1 MNFQKFFVPAA
12 CAGLLVLGYRFY
24 GWPGVVAAVTVLV
37 MWLLLHVS
45 RLMQVLK
52 RAANQPIGQV
62 DSAVMLNAQLK
73 TGMTLLHVLAM
84 TRSLGQSQ
92 SEKNTQPEVFRWSD
106 AGDSHVTCTFVGGRL
121 AQHTLLRPPEQALP
135 PTP

>member
-1 MNFQKFFVPAA
+1 MSFQKILVPAGA
-12 CAGLLVLGYRFY
+12 VAAVALAYRFY
-24 GWPGVVAAVTVLV
+24 GWAGVVALATAGV
-37 MWLLLHVS
+37 MGLLLHFN

-52 RAANQPIGQV
+52 RAADRPIGQI
-62 DSAVMLNAQLK
+62 DSAVMLNARLK

-84 TRSLGQSQ
+84 TRSLGQLQ

-121 AQHTLLRPPEQALP
+121 AQHALLRPTEPALP